1 MKVSVS
7 IVLAIAVI
15 AVSTSAPLI
24 RGAQSFVP
32 EAGLAFSLFIAAARM
47 TCASLIMVGP
57 AWVSRRGVTRKAL
70 LYTVL
75 AGLFLGLHFGLW
87 IGSLA
92 FTSVAASV
100 TLVTTNPLWVALIG
114 TFLFGDRLSRRVW
127 IGILVAV
134 SGSVII
140 GLSDMGE
147 AGTLPLLGDAMA
159 LLGAVTVSCTLILG
173 KKAQA
178 LGAPTLFYIGVSN
191 IVAALV
197 LLPIAAVFGVEV
209 AQVPIP
215 VWFFVLAMALIPQM
229 IGHGAIAWSLTKV
242 SASLVALVVLFE
254 PFVAGLLAWAIFDE
268 VPGIMVLLGA
278 VVVLSGV
285 FVVLTDKAE
294 KPRQ

>member
-1 MKVSVS
+1 MKVPVS

-209 AQVPIP
+209 AQVPTP

-268 VPGIMVLLGA
+268 VPGIMVLVGA

-285 FVVLTDKAE
+285 FVVLTDRTE
-294 KPRQ
+294 EPRQ